1 MYELAEQASLD
12 MELYMA
18 DEKLQ
23 GGAPAQL
30 EDEGNSVANGSG
42 IVIWTI
48 SADHT
53 EIIPDPAFKPP
64 VVKVIRSTSSA
75 NQSSTGG
82 FELADEPS
90 HLGQREDPGSVR
102 GRIAYSVL
110 MVLVGVVLIG
120 VGIVTEVKSVVPGG
134 GVPFWV
140 IGVLLLIPGV
150 YCVWDSIGTYRQM
163 QLTDRQHI
171 FKEDQD
177 SS

>member
-1 MYELAEQASLD
+1 
-12 MELYMA
+12 MA
-18 DEKLQ
+18 DEKLHV
-23 GGAPAQL
+23 GVPTKL
-30 EDEGNSVANGSG
+30 EDEANSAANGSG

-53 EIIPDPAFKPP
+53 EIIPDPAFKAPP

-82 FELADEPS
+82 LELADEPY

-110 MVLVGVVLIG
+110 MVFVGVVLIVVG
-120 VGIVTEVKSVVPGG
+120 VVTEVKSAVPGG

-150 YCVWDSIGTYRQM
+150 YCVWDSISTYRQM